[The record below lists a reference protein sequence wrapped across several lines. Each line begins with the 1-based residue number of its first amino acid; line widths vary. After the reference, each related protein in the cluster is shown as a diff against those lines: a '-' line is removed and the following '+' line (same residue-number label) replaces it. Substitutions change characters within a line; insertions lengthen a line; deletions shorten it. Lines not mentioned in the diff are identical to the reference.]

1 MNMRPT
7 KHDDPEINMTPLI
20 DVVFLL
26 LTFFMATTSFI
37 HESEL
42 KISLPEAT
50 SQLVEPAETPVHVS
64 IDQKG
69 QIAVNGLR
77 LSNSRTTTVMAAMK
91 AAAGNR
97 KQPQVIISAD
107 AKTHYQSVVTAM
119 DAAQQL
125 GFTHLSLAT
134 EERPRGS

>member
-7 KHDDPEINMTPLI
+7 KHDDPEINLTPLI

-26 LTFFMATTSFI
+26 LTFFMVTTSFI

-42 KISLPEAT
+42 KINLPEAAPRPI
-50 SQLVEPAETPVHVS
+50 EPAETPIQVS
-64 IDQKG
+64 IDQEG
-69 QIAVNGLR
+69 RIAVNGQR
-77 LSNSRTTTVMAAMK
+77 LSDNRLPPLIAAMK

-107 AKTHYQSVVTAM
+107 AKTQYQSVVTAM

-125 GFTHLSLAT
+125 GFTRLSLAT
-134 EERPRGS
+134 EERPSSP